1 MYRAEASLAALSLL
15 SLLLLSLA
23 QIVARNLFH
32 TGLPLADSLTR
43 YLVLYVAMLGAV
55 LATEEDRHI
64 KIDVGTTLLPH
75 FVALL
80 HRPFQ
85 ILSAVVCA
93 LLSNAAWHF
102 WREEWQY
109 AATDERWIAA
119 LEIILPVGFGLLALH
134 FLILGLSR
142 QRRHGGAR

>member
-1 MYRAEASLAALSLL
+1 MYHAEASLAALSLL

-23 QIVARNLFH
+23 QIAARNLFH

-64 KIDVGTTLLPH
+64 KIDVGTALLPRL
-75 FVALL
+75 VTVLQ
-80 HRPFQ
+80 RPFH
-85 ILSAVVCA
+85 ILSAVVCT
-93 LLSNAAWHF
+93 LLSSAAWHF

-109 AATDERWIAA
+109 AATDEHWIAA
-119 LEIILPVGFGLLALH
+119 LEFILPFGFGLLALH

-142 QRRHGGAR
+142 QRHHGRAR